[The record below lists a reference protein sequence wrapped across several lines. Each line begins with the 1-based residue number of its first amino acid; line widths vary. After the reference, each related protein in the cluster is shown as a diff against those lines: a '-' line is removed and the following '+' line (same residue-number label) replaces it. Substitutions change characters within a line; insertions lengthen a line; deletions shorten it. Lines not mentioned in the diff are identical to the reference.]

1 MNHFSPLR
9 WIKKSFFSSRPSVSV
24 DKILKTPVEDT
35 KFIWVR
41 EVVVYLQFIAYG
53 FLFCR
58 AFFFEPP
65 NLKQSFQKL
74 ANIF

>member
-1 MNHFSPLR
+1 MD
-9 WIKKSFFSSRPSVSV
+9 KKKLFSSRPSVSV
-24 DKILKTPVEDT
+24 DKILKTQAKDT

-58 AFFFEPP
+58 VFFFEPP
-65 NLKQSFQKL
+65 NLKQSFQNL